1 MTKSLFVSGSAKH
14 NIKIMS
20 TTEADTHS
28 LRYQEVRKVTLVGSL
43 VDFLL
48 GVAKII
54 VGWLAH
60 SQALIADGV
69 HSLSDL
75 ATDFLVL
82 YAAKHAH
89 READEDHPYGHGRI
103 ETLATVGLGI
113 ALIGVALGIGYDA
126 MRRMNSPDLLL
137 NPGWIALS
145 VAALSVVAKEAIYH
159 YTRNAAKR
167 LRSNMLMANA
177 WHSRSDAIS
186 SIVVVIGVAGAMMG
200 YSYLDS
206 VAAIAVAVMI
216 SKIGF
221 ELVRD
226 SSKELI
232 DTALEPEV
240 TDAIRNE
247 VFNIDG
253 VRALHML
260 RSRRSGGDAL
270 IDLHIQVDPRISVS
284 EGHQIGDTVR
294 RQLLERIEEVTD
306 VTVHIDP
313 EDDEQKSPCDKLPL
327 RGDLIE
333 ALKERWEHLD
343 GIHADQVTLHYL
355 DGKLQVELGLPL
367 NMLENNPDPKSLVA
381 DIEAAAKELPEID
394 SVRVSFYTESP

>member
-1 MTKSLFVSGSAKH
+1 
-14 NIKIMS
+14 MS
-20 TTEADTHS
+20 TTEADIHS
-28 LRYQEVRKVTLVGSL
+28 TRYQQVRKVTLIGSL

-89 READEDHPYGHGRI
+89 RAADEDHPYGHGRI

-113 ALIGVALGIGYDA
+113 ALIGIALGIGYDA

-137 NPGWIALS
+137 NPGWVALS
-145 VAALSVVAKEAIYH
+145 VAALSVFSKEAIYH

-200 YSYLDS
+200 YPYLDS

-226 SSKELI
+226 STKELI

-240 TDAIRNE
+240 TEAIRRE
-247 VFNIDG
+247 VFDIDG

-294 RQLLERIEEVTD
+294 RQLLDRIEEVTD

-313 EDDEQKSPCDKLPL
+313 EDDEQNSPCDQLPL

-333 ALKERWEHLD
+333 ALKLRWEHIE
-343 GIHADQVTLHYL
+343 GVKADQVTLHYL

-367 NMLENNPDPKSLVA
+367 SMLEQTRDPERLVA
-381 DIEAAAKELPEID
+381 DIQEAAQALPEVD
-394 SVRVSFYTESP
+394 SVMVSFYAESP